1 VVEVAEII
9 VHEADEPNVLAHLFD
24 ADALT
29 GEDDAEIDLLPIE
42 ADAPACGHGDGL
54 VVETGNRGPASLCRG
69 ALKARIALPGSACST
84 PGAASHCCS
93 SR

>member
-29 GEDDAEIDLLPIE
+29 GEDDAEIDFLPIE

-54 VVETGNRGPASLCRG
+54 VVERVIEVRQAFVG
-69 ALKARIALPGSACST
+69 AR
-84 PGAASHCCS
+84 
-93 SR
+93 